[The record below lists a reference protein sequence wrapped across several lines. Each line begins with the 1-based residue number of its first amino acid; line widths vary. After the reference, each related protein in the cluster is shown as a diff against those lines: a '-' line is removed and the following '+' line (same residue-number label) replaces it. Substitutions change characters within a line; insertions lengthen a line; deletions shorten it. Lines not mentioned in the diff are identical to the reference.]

1 MLHVAAQQAL
11 WLPNVGAEFTLGE
24 NKIPE
29 PGPGEILVK
38 LEASAINPIDWKIQK
53 EGFFL
58 VKKYPTIIGENG
70 SGIVAKVGDEVTH
83 FATGD
88 RVTFASPF
96 DSKYGGAYQQY
107 CLADAELASK
117 VPDNIS
123 FDEAAPITCCL
134 SPFAVATYAEH
145 PRGMG
150 FTPPFE
156 TGGLGKYA
164 NQPIVI
170 MGGACSVGQYGTVA
184 FLSNDVHID
193 SLSCNAGIQL
203 AKLSGFNPIITT
215 ASPKNKDLLHSLGA
229 THVFDRKLPADA
241 LKDQVTNFVKAPIR
255 YIFDAVS
262 LRETKYAAYNLL
274 APGGTLALVAQN
286 FFTEDEVRQKNIL
299 IVYGSFHILENRA
312 LGVEFATALTTW
324 LAEGKIK
331 PNPVQVL
338 PGGLGGIVD
347 CLKELETNC
356 VSAKKFVVRP
366 QETRA

>member
-1 MLHVAAQQAL
+1 MLHVAAQLAL
-11 WLPNVGAEFTLGE
+11 WLPNVDAEFTLGE

-38 LEASAINPIDWKIQK
+38 LEASAINPIDWKSK
-53 EGFFL
+53 RR
-58 VKKYPTIIGENG
+58 YPAIIGENG
-70 SGIVAKVGDEVTH
+70 SGIVAKVGDGVTH

-96 DSKYGGAYQQY
+96 DPKYGGTYQQY

-117 VPDNIS
+117 VPDNVS

-145 PRGMG
+145 PRGIG
-150 FTPPFE
+150 LTPPFE

-170 MGGACSVGQYGTVA
+170 MGGACSIGQY
-184 FLSNDVHID
+184 
-193 SLSCNAGIQL
+193 GIQL

-215 ASPKNKDLLHSLGA
+215 ASPKNQDLLHSLGA
-229 THVFDRKLPADA
+229 THVFDRKLPANA
-241 LKDQVTNFVKAPIR
+241 LKDQVTNVINAPIR

-262 LRETKYAAYNLL
+262 LPETKYAAYNLL
-274 APGGTLALVAQN
+274 APSGTLALVHN
-286 FFTEDEVRQKNIL
+286 FFPENEAKQKKIL
-299 IVYGSFHILENRA
+299 MVYGSFHIPENRA
-312 LGVEFATALTTW
+312 LGVKFATALTTW

-338 PGGLGGIVD
+338 PGGLRGIVD
-347 CLKELETNC
+347 CLKGLETND